1 MKKRL
6 LSLLVALCMAVTLL
20 PVSALTAWAEGGGQL
35 KIVDGYPVGSIDANG
50 THTTSCSGDG
60 WSYDGT
66 AKVLT
71 LAPENPTTY
80 DLIDGG
86 SIRQDQNSIAC
97 SAIITGK
104 ATIVNG
110 NFYNSRNSNVKITNY
125 GTITSGGYLM
135 PVINH
140 GTIIDGAFNSAVSN
154 ESDGK
159 IENGTF
165 LSTVT
170 NNGIIEG
177 DIFSKKPDGCK
188 VADGYTLNVE
198 SPDAN
203 TNASI
208 SYLSSSS
215 CYIIPNYS
223 HPTSITVR
231 YHNPYS
237 VPPFSIDVTIDNTQQ
252 MLLTEWAGNIENF
265 NDAGEFHVTFT
276 APPAKA
282 DTVTL
287 SKLTRLVIDE
297 NGYPVGTE
305 GGTQNYSGNGW
316 KFEKG
321 NSTLTLTSG
330 SYDFSG
336 SGTAL
341 RPLNPDVQLVVE
353 PGAKLTGGA
362 FAKEPKGAG
371 TFKTV
376 TLNGTDSITAVN
388 GLASGDWGNKLY
400 AVKTG
405 NNTITAS
412 EPILDINRIL
422 LENDDPIYPPDSSNK
437 KTVCI
442 NIQQFLNSVSALDPE
457 ANIILNQASHG
468 LSLIMDSDGTPVIVN
483 APFKPDGNFYN
494 YCGNGWHYQA
504 LSGDPG
510 NVYLESGNYNF
521 LYTDPVNKKGEN
533 LRSVNCGI
541 VNEGSTI
548 EDGIFNALVANGQP
562 GSTSSEPHVIEGGTF
577 AAGLLY
583 NDGVITGGAFNGKD
597 SVLNKLSGSTVVSD
611 TALSG
616 DYRSVTVNG
625 GAIVK
630 VNDTLPLVP
639 DKTGLDLVQS
649 SAWDL
654 YSYAGTVLTVE
665 ADADITNINGQ
676 EIGKAFSSIYPN
688 GETDKKVV
696 RFVMPDSDVELNST
710 KIVVPDPKPE
720 PEPKPEPKPDP
731 KPEPKPEP
739 EPEAP
744 TYTLTV
750 KGGTFTYNGGEAMT
764 SASVPVDA
772 EVKVTL
778 NQSAVPEGMV
788 FDLWAMDEASL
799 LGNPAVAYN
808 EESFTIPAG
817 SVAKGST
824 VTVEAQYRDATIESE
839 PSILGTAAIIG
850 VAGAGT
856 AVIVWQGYRIG
867 MELYEKYFQPTPEE
881 TAAEQPAPEAPA
893 AAAS

>member
-20 PVSALTAWAEGGGQL
+20 PVSALTAWAEEGDQL
-35 KIVDGYPVGSIDANG
+35 KIVNGYPVGSG
-50 THTTSCSGDG
+50 GEG

-66 AKVLT
+66 TLDLHPASSTEYDFLSIISGNGNVTKCKLT
-71 LAPENPTTY
+71 
-80 DLIDGG
+80 IGG
-86 SIRQDQNSIAC
+86 N
-97 SAIITGK
+97 
-104 ATIVNG
+104 ATIVRG
-110 NFYNSRNSNVKITNY
+110 NFDNTVINNGKI
-125 GTITSGGYLM
+125 SGGYFYSSSPLT
-135 PVINH
+135 NH
-140 GTIIDGAFNSAVSN
+140 GTIIDGLFVSAVSN
-154 ESDGK
+154 ESEGK

-165 LSTVT
+165 RSTVT
-170 NNGIIEG
+170 NNGIIKG
-177 DIFSKKPDGCK
+177 GIFSEQPAGGT
-188 VADGYTLNVE
+188 VASGYTLNINFPE
-198 SPDAN
+198 NSSYEIIDAGISYFGNSGYVIPNSNHN
-203 TNASI
+203 TSI
-208 SYLSSSS
+208 SI
-215 CYIIPNYS
+215 YIF
-223 HPTSITVR
+223 
-231 YHNPYS
+231 
-237 VPPFSIDVTIDNTQQ
+237 FSDSQAILFPIDVTFGDTHCLLEDWAPSARYYDN
-252 MLLTEWAGNIENF
+252 GSGYF
-265 NDAGEFHVTFT
+265 SVTFT
-276 APPAKA
+276 APHADA

-287 SKLTRLVIDE
+287 SILTRLVIDKA
-297 NGYPVGTE
+297 GYPVGTE

-316 KFEKG
+316 KFENG
-321 NSTLTLTSG
+321 TLTLTNG

-336 SGTAL
+336 EENAL
-341 RPLNPDVQLVVE
+341 RPLNPSVQLVVE
-353 PGAKLTGGA
+353 SGATLTGGA
-362 FAKEPKGAG
+362 FKNTPTGEGAG

-376 TLNGTDSITAVN
+376 TLNGTGSITAVN
-388 GLASGDWGNKLY
+388 GLASDDWGNTLY
-400 AVKTG
+400 VVKTG

-412 EPILDINRIL
+412 EPILDINRIIF
-422 LENDDPIYPPDSSNK
+422 ENDSLYPNPSNK
-437 KTVCI
+437 NTVRI
-442 NIQQFLNSVSALDPE
+442 NIKSLGYMSALDLK
-457 ANIILNQASHG
+457 AGIILNQASHG
-468 LSLIMDSDGTPVIVN
+468 LSLIMDSDGTPVIGN
-483 APFKPDGNFYN
+483 APFKPNGNLYN

-510 NVYLESGNYNF
+510 TVYLESGNYNF
-521 LYTDPVNKKGEN
+521 LYTDPVNMKGEN

-541 VNEGSTI
+541 VNEGSII
-548 EDGIFNALVANGQP
+548 EDGIFNTLAANGQP

-597 SVLNKLSGSTVVSD
+597 SVLNKLLGSTVVSD

-630 VNDTLPLVP
+630 VNDTRPLVP
-639 DKTGLDLVQS
+639 DETGYDLVQGTT
-649 SAWDL
+649 WDL

-676 EIGKAFSSIYPN
+676 KIGEAFYSSYPN

-696 RFVMPDSDVELNST
+696 RFEMPDSDVELNST
-710 KIVVPDPKPE
+710 KIVV
-720 PEPKPEPKPDP
+720 PDP

-764 SASVPVDA
+764 SANVPVDA

-839 PSILGTAAIIG
+839 PSVLGTAAIIG

-881 TAAEQPAPEAPA
+881 TVVVEPTLEGQMTDPI
-893 AAAS
+893 S

>member
-20 PVSALTAWAEGGGQL
+20 PVSALTAWAEGGDQL
-35 KIVDGYPVGSIDANG
+35 RIVDGYPVGSGDN
-50 THTTSCSGDG
+50 HDRDCSGEG
-60 WSYDGT
+60 WSYNGSTQTLDLHPDSPTEYDFFSIISGYGPIT
-66 AKVLT
+66 KCKLT
-71 LAPENPTTY
+71 IGR
-80 DLIDGG
+80 D
-86 SIRQDQNSIAC
+86 
-97 SAIITGK
+97 AIIVEGIFDNTVINNGK
-104 ATIVNG
+104 I
-110 NFYNSRNSNVKITNY
+110 
-125 GTITSGGYLM
+125 SGGQFSSSSSLT
-135 PVINH
+135 NH
-140 GTIIDGAFNSAVSN
+140 GTITGGLFSSVSN

-165 LSTVT
+165 RSTVT
-170 NNGIIEG
+170 NNGTIKG
-177 DIFSKKPDGCK
+177 GIFDKKPAGDT
-188 VADGYTLNVE
+188 VASGYTLNVNFPE
-198 SPDAN
+198 NGSYECYDAGIN
-203 TNASI
+203 YFGNSG
-208 SYLSSSS
+208 YV
-215 CYIIPNYS
+215 IPNS
-223 HPTSITVR
+223 DHNTSITIHIFFR
-231 YHNPYS
+231 NRQAILFP
-237 VPPFSIDVTIDNTQQ
+237 IDVTFGNTNDTHC
-252 MLLTEWAGNIENF
+252 LLEDWAPSARYYDDGSGYF
-265 NDAGEFHVTFT
+265 SVTFT
-276 APPAKA
+276 APHA
-282 DTVTL
+282 DANTVTL
-287 SKLTRLVIDE
+287 SMLTRLVIDE
-297 NGYPVGTE
+297 SGYPVGTE
-305 GGTQNYSGNGW
+305 GGTQDYSGNGW
-316 KFEKG
+316 KFEKS
-321 NSTLTLTSG
+321 NNTLTLESG
-330 SYDFSG
+330 DYDFSG
-336 SGTAL
+336 KKNAL
-341 RPLNPDVQLVVE
+341 GPLNPNVQLVVVK
-353 PGAKLTGGA
+353 PGATLTGGA

-376 TLNGTDSITAVN
+376 TLNGTGSITAVN

-412 EPILDINRIL
+412 ESIRDINRIL
-422 LENDDPIYPPDSSNK
+422 FENDDSLYPDLPNK

-442 NIQQFLNSVSALDPE
+442 NIESLNSVNALDSK
-457 ANIILNQASHG
+457 ADIILNQASHG
-468 LSLIMDSDGTPVIVN
+468 LPLIMDSDGTPVIGN
-483 APFKPDGNFYN
+483 APFEADGGFYT
-494 YCGNGWHYQA
+494 YYGDGWHIQKSFEGIGR
-504 LSGDPG
+504 L
-510 NVYLESGNYNF
+510 YLTGRKTDNSYNF
-521 LYTDPVNKKGEN
+521 RFTDPVKKTGQ
-533 LRSVNCGI
+533 LDAVKCSI
-541 VNEGSTI
+541 INEGSTI
-548 EDGIFNALVANGQP
+548 EDGVFNALAANGLP
-562 GSTSSEPHVIEGGTF
+562 YSTSSTTPTIKGGTF
-577 AAGLLY
+577 AAGLYY
-583 NDGVITGGAFNGKD
+583 NNGEITGGAFNGKD
-597 SVLNKLSGSTVVSD
+597 SILTHETVLSGN
-611 TALSG
+611 
-616 DYRSVTVNG
+616 YRSVTVNG

-676 EIGKAFSSIYPN
+676 KIGEAFNSSYPN
-688 GETDKKVV
+688 GETDKTVV
-696 RFVMPDSDVELNST
+696 CFEMPDSDVELNST
-710 KIVVPDPKPE
+710 KIVDPE
-720 PEPKPEPKPDP
+720 P

-764 SASVPVDA
+764 SANVPVDA

-881 TAAEQPAPEAPA
+881 TVVVEPTFEGQMTDPI
-893 AAAS
+893 S

>member
-6 LSLLVALCMAVTLL
+6 ISLLVALCMAVTLL
-20 PVSALTAWAEGGGQL
+20 PVSAITAWAEEGGSNL
-35 KIVDGYPVGSIDANG
+35 KPLQIWSGYPVLDGI
-50 THTTSCSGDG
+50 TPTTDSQNHKIYTGDG

-66 AKVLT
+66 DKVLT
-71 LAPENPTTY
+71 LAPQSHTTY
-80 DLIDGG
+80 DLKDGG
-86 SIRQDQNSIAC
+86 SIRQDQNSILC
-97 SAIITGK
+97 SAIIGEN
-104 ATIVNG
+104 ATIKNGAFWNTVNPG
-110 NFYNSRNSNVKITNY
+110 SSITND
-125 GTITSGGYLM
+125 GTITSGVYSM

-140 GTIIDGAFNSAVSN
+140 GTITG
-154 ESDGK
+154 
-159 IENGTF
+159 GTF
-165 LSTVT
+165 KSTVT
-170 NNGIIEG
+170 NNGTIKG
-177 DIFSKKPDGCK
+177 GIFHKKPEDGQ
-188 VADGYTLNVE
+188 VADGYTLKVNSQQNGSYE
-198 SPDAN
+198 SFD
-203 TNASI
+203 TEI
-208 SYLSSSS
+208 SYFGNSG
-215 CYIIPNYS
+215 YVIPNS
-223 HPTSITVR
+223 DHDTSITIYISLKNSQAVLF
-231 YHNPYS
+231 P
-237 VPPFSIDVTIDNTQQ
+237 IDVTFGDSNDTHC
-252 MLLTEWAGNIENF
+252 LFEDWAPSARYYDDGSGNF
-265 NDAGEFHVTFT
+265 SVTFT
-276 APPAKA
+276 APPATA
-282 DTVTL
+282 NTVTL

-297 NGYPVGTE
+297 NGYPVGTK
-305 GGTQNYSGNGW
+305 GGTQGYSGNGW
-316 KFEKG
+316 SYNHTDK
-321 NSTLTLTSG
+321 TLTLNPSTPT

-336 SGTAL
+336 EKNAL
-341 RPLNPDVQLVVE
+341 RPLNPDVNLVVE
-353 PGAKLTGGA
+353 SGATLTGGA
-362 FAKEPKGAG
+362 FAKKPTGEGAG
-371 TFKTV
+371 TFRTV
-376 TLNGTDSITAVN
+376 TLNGTGSITAVN

-412 EPILDINRIL
+412 EPIRDINRIL

-437 KTVCI
+437 RTVCI

-562 GSTSSEPHVIEGGTF
+562 GSTSSEPHEIEGGTF

-597 SVLNKLSGSTVVSD
+597 SVLNKLLGSTVVSD

-616 DYRSVTVNG
+616 DYRSVTVND

-630 VNDTLPLVP
+630 VNDTHPLVYNE
-639 DKTGLDLVQS
+639 TTHDLVQG

-665 ADADITNINGQ
+665 SNVDITNINGQ
-676 EIGKAFSSIYPN
+676 KIGEAFSSYYLN
-688 GETDKKVV
+688 GETDKTVV
-696 RFVMPDSDVELNST
+696 RFEMPDSDVELNST

-720 PEPKPEPKPDP
+720 PEPDPTPE
-731 KPEPKPEP
+731 
-739 EPEAP
+739 

-808 EESFTIPAG
+808 QESFTIPAG
-817 SVAKGST
+817 SVAKDST

>member
-6 LSLLVALCMAVTLL
+6 ISLLVALCMAVTLL
-20 PVSALTAWAEGGGQL
+20 PVSAITAWAEESGSTL
-35 KIVDGYPVGSIDANG
+35 KPLQFRKGYPVTDDIIP
-50 THTTSCSGDG
+50 TTNSQNHEIYTGDG
-60 WSYDGT
+60 WSYDDT

-71 LAPENPTTY
+71 IAPENPTTY
-80 DLIDGG
+80 DLKAACLT
-86 SIRQDQNSIAC
+86 QNSIAC
-97 SAIITGK
+97 SIIIK
-104 ATIVNG
+104 ENATITDGSFIN
-110 NFYNSRNSNVKITNY
+110 NITNY
-125 GTITSGGYLM
+125 GTITGGVFKPLSSKSLTFENSGIITGGEFLS
-135 PVINH
+135 VLGSLNFTNSIS
-140 GTIIDGAFNSAVSN
+140 GTI
-154 ESDGK
+154 
-159 IENGTF
+159 
-165 LSTVT
+165 
-170 NNGIIEG
+170 EG
-177 DIFSKKPDGCK
+177 GIFSVSSLSNSGAINGGVFPRRPNGGK
-188 VADGYTLNVE
+188 VAAGYTLNVE
-198 SPDAN
+198 SPDSTTEAGIEYFKD
-203 TNASI
+203 SR
-208 SYLSSSS
+208 
-215 CYIIPNYS
+215 YIIPHSSYT
-223 HPTSITVR
+223 TSITVL
-231 YHNPYS
+231 YYNPRGLQ
-237 VPPFSIDVTIDNTQQ
+237 PFPIDVTIDNTQQ
-252 MLLTEWAGNIENF
+252 MLLTEWAGKVESSS
-265 NDAGEFHVTFT
+265 DPEVLYVTFT

-305 GGTQNYSGNGW
+305 GGTQDYSGNGW
-316 KFEKG
+316 KFENG
-321 NSTLTLTSG
+321 TLTLESG
-330 SYDFSG
+330 DYDFSG
-336 SGTAL
+336 EENAL
-341 RPLNPDVQLVVE
+341 GPLNPNVQLVVE
-353 PGAKLTGGA
+353 SGATLAGGA
-362 FAKEPKGAG
+362 FKNTPTGEGAG
-371 TFKTV
+371 AFKKV
-376 TLNGTDSITAVN
+376 TLNGTGSITAVN
-388 GLASGDWGNKLY
+388 GLVSGDWGNKLY
-400 AVKTG
+400 VVPTG
-405 NNTITAS
+405 ANTITAS
-412 EPILDINRIL
+412 EPIRDINLKAIYGDDVAKLYPNQSDLYTIL
-422 LENDDPIYPPDSSNK
+422 LNVGWLEYQGYIKEN
-437 KTVCI
+437 T
-442 NIQQFLNSVSALDPE
+442 NIV
-457 ANIILNQASHG
+457 LNQGTYSTLKMA
-468 LSLIMDSDGTPVIVN
+468 DDGTPITTGL
-483 APFKPDGNFYN
+483 ARISDGNFHTYF
-494 YCGNGWHYQA
+494 GNGWHSQA

-541 VNEGSTI
+541 VNEGSII
-548 EDGIFNALVANGQP
+548 EDGIFNTLVANGQP
-562 GSTSSEPHVIEGGTF
+562 GSTSSKTPTIKGGTF

-597 SVLNKLSGSTVVSD
+597 SVLNKLLGSTVVSD

-625 GAIVK
+625 GAILK
-630 VNDTLPLVP
+630 VNDTHPLVP
-639 DKTGLDLVQS
+639 DETGYDLVQGT
-649 SAWDL
+649 AWDL

-676 EIGKAFSSIYPN
+676 KIGEAFNSYYPN
-688 GETDKKVV
+688 GETDKTVV
-696 RFVMPDSDVELNST
+696 CFEMPDSDVELNLT
-710 KIVVPDPKPE
+710 KIVDPE
-720 PEPKPEPKPDP
+720 P

-750 KGGTFTYNGGEAMT
+750 KGGTFTYNGSEAMT

-808 EESFTIPAG
+808 QESFTIPAG

-893 AAAS
+893 AAAAS

>member
-6 LSLLVALCMAVTLL
+6 ISLLVALCMAVTLL
-20 PVSALTAWAEGGGQL
+20 PVSAITAWAEEGGQL
-35 KIVDGYPVGSIDANG
+35 KIENGYPVGSIDANG

-60 WSYDGT
+60 WSYDGST
-66 AKVLT
+66 QTLDLHPASSTEYDFFSIISGYGNVTKCKLT
-71 LAPENPTTY
+71 
-80 DLIDGG
+80 IGG
-86 SIRQDQNSIAC
+86 N
-97 SAIITGK
+97 
-104 ATIVNG
+104 ATIVRG
-110 NFYNSRNSNVKITNY
+110 NFENAVINNGKI
-125 GTITSGGYLM
+125 SGGYFFSSSSSL
-135 PVINH
+135 INH
-140 GTIIDGAFNSAVSN
+140 GSITGGKFLHAISN
-154 ESDGK
+154 ESSGT

-165 LSTVT
+165 ISVT
-170 NNGIIEG
+170 NNGTIKG
-177 DIFSKKPDGCK
+177 GIFRKKPEGVN
-188 VADGYTLNVE
+188 VAGGYTLNVNLQ
-198 SPDAN
+198 N
-203 TNASI
+203 TGIYKI
-208 SYLSSSS
+208 SRATINGLNGD
-215 CYIIPNYS
+215 CYIIPNS
-223 HPTSITVR
+223 DHDTSVTIEYT
-231 YHNPYS
+231 
-237 VPPFSIDVTIDNTQQ
+237 FSPLSQPILFPIDVTFGDTNGIHY
-252 MLLTEWAGNIENF
+252 LLEDCSQNVDYSTDHAPSDSF
-265 NDAGEFHVTFT
+265 FVTFT
-276 APPAKA
+276 APSTGT

-287 SKLTRLVIDE
+287 SMLTRLVIDKD
-297 NGYPVGTE
+297 GYPATAQDLNGNRA
-305 GGTQNYSGNGW
+305 NYTGNGW
-316 KFEKG
+316 KFDAS
-321 NSTLTLTSG
+321 NNTLTLESG
-330 SYDFSG
+330 NYDFSG

-376 TLNGTDSITAVN
+376 TLNGTGSITAVN

-400 AVKTG
+400 VVPTG
-405 NNTITAS
+405 ANTITAS

-422 LENDDPIYPPDSSNK
+422 FENDSLYPNSSNK
-437 KTVCI
+437 NTVCI
-442 NIQQFLNSVSALDPE
+442 NIESLNSVSAFNPE
-457 ANIILNQASHG
+457 ADIILNQASHD
-468 LSLIMDSDGTPVIVN
+468 LPLIMDSDGTPVIGN
-483 APFKPDGNFYN
+483 APFAPDGNYYN
-494 YCGNGWHYQA
+494 YYGDGWYVNKASDGMSHGT
-504 LSGDPG
+504 L
-510 NVYLESGNYNF
+510 YLTGGKTYNSYNF
-521 LYTDPVNKKGEN
+521 RFTDPVNKTGQLDAVK
-533 LRSVNCGI
+533 CGI
-541 VNEGSTI
+541 VNEGGII
-548 EDGIFNALVANGQP
+548 EDGIFNTLVANGWP
-562 GSTSSEPHVIEGGTF
+562 KGDSTKTHEIEGGTF

-597 SVLNKLSGSTVVSD
+597 SVLNKLLGSTVVSD

-630 VNDTLPLVP
+630 VNDTHPLVYNE
-639 DKTGLDLVQS
+639 TTHDLVQG

-654 YSYAGTVLTVE
+654 YSYAGTVLTVK

-676 EIGKAFSSIYPN
+676 KIREAFNSYYPN
-688 GETDKKVV
+688 GETDKTVV
-696 RFVMPDSDVELNST
+696 CFEMPDSDVELNST
-710 KIVVPDPKPE
+710 KIVV
-720 PEPKPEPKPDP
+720 PDP

-817 SVAKGST
+817 TVAKGSI

-881 TAAEQPAPEAPA
+881 DAVVEPTLESQMTDPI
-893 AAAS
+893 S

>member
-6 LSLLVALCMAVTLL
+6 ISLLVALCMAVTLL
-20 PVSALTAWAEGGGQL
+20 PVSAITAWAE
-35 KIVDGYPVGSIDANG
+35 
-50 THTTSCSGDG
+50 
-60 WSYDGT
+60 
-66 AKVLT
+66 
-71 LAPENPTTY
+71 E
-80 DLIDGG
+80 
-86 SIRQDQNSIAC
+86 
-97 SAIITGK
+97 
-104 ATIVNG
+104 
-110 NFYNSRNSNVKITNY
+110 
-125 GTITSGGYLM
+125 
-135 PVINH
+135 
-140 GTIIDGAFNSAVSN
+140 
-154 ESDGK
+154 
-159 IENGTF
+159 
-165 LSTVT
+165 
-170 NNGIIEG
+170 
-177 DIFSKKPDGCK
+177 
-188 VADGYTLNVE
+188 
-198 SPDAN
+198 
-203 TNASI
+203 
-208 SYLSSSS
+208 SSSS
-215 CYIIPNYS
+215 S
-223 HPTSITVR
+223 T
-231 YHNPYS
+231 
-237 VPPFSIDVTIDNTQQ
+237 
-252 MLLTEWAGNIENF
+252 
-265 NDAGEFHVTFT
+265 
-276 APPAKA
+276 
-282 DTVTL
+282 TL
-287 SKLTRLVIDE
+287 RIE
-297 NGYPVGTE
+297 NGYPVGTK
-305 GGTQNYSGNGW
+305 GGTQGYSGNGW
-316 KFEKG
+316 KFENG
-321 NSTLTLTSG
+321 TLTLESG
-330 SYDFSG
+330 DYDFSG
-336 SGTAL
+336 EENAL
-341 RPLNPDVQLVVE
+341 GPLNPNVQLEVK

-376 TLNGTDSITAVN
+376 TLNGTGSITAVN
-388 GLASGDWGNKLY
+388 GLASGDWGNTLY
-400 AVKTG
+400 VVKTG
-405 NNTITAS
+405 SNTITAS
-412 EPILDINRIL
+412 KPILDINRYV
-422 LENDDPIYPPDSSNK
+422 LESDDFLYPDSSNK
-437 KTVCI
+437 STISLNIEYLENI
-442 NIQQFLNSVSALDPE
+442 NFIASDE
-457 ANIILNQASHG
+457 NIVLNQASHG

-562 GSTSSEPHVIEGGTF
+562 GSTSSEPHKIEGGTF
-577 AAGLLY
+577 AAGLLC

-630 VNDTLPLVP
+630 VNDTPPLVP
-639 DKTGLDLVQS
+639 DKTGLDLVQGT
-649 SAWDL
+649 AWDL
-654 YSYAGTVLTVE
+654 YSYAGTVLTVK

-676 EIGKAFSSIYPN
+676 KIGEAFSSYYLN
-688 GETDKKVV
+688 GETDKTVV
-696 RFVMPDSDVELNST
+696 RFEMPDSDVELNST
-710 KIVVPDPKPE
+710 KIVVP
-720 PEPKPEPKPDP
+720 EPKPEPKPDP
-731 KPEPKPEP
+731 TPE
-739 EPEAP
+739 

-764 SASVPVDA
+764 SANVPVDA

-881 TAAEQPAPEAPA
+881 TVVVEPTLEGQMTDPI
-893 AAAS
+893 S

>member
-6 LSLLVALCMAVTLL
+6 ISLLVALCMAVTLL
-20 PVSALTAWAEGGGQL
+20 PVSAITAWAE
-35 KIVDGYPVGSIDANG
+35 
-50 THTTSCSGDG
+50 
-60 WSYDGT
+60 
-66 AKVLT
+66 
-71 LAPENPTTY
+71 E
-80 DLIDGG
+80 
-86 SIRQDQNSIAC
+86 
-97 SAIITGK
+97 
-104 ATIVNG
+104 
-110 NFYNSRNSNVKITNY
+110 
-125 GTITSGGYLM
+125 
-135 PVINH
+135 
-140 GTIIDGAFNSAVSN
+140 
-154 ESDGK
+154 
-159 IENGTF
+159 
-165 LSTVT
+165 
-170 NNGIIEG
+170 
-177 DIFSKKPDGCK
+177 
-188 VADGYTLNVE
+188 
-198 SPDAN
+198 
-203 TNASI
+203 
-208 SYLSSSS
+208 SSSS
-215 CYIIPNYS
+215 S
-223 HPTSITVR
+223 T
-231 YHNPYS
+231 
-237 VPPFSIDVTIDNTQQ
+237 
-252 MLLTEWAGNIENF
+252 
-265 NDAGEFHVTFT
+265 
-276 APPAKA
+276 
-282 DTVTL
+282 TL
-287 SKLTRLVIDE
+287 RIE

-305 GGTQNYSGNGW
+305 GGTQDYSGNGW
-316 KFEKG
+316 KFEKS
-321 NSTLTLTSG
+321 NKKLTLTNG

-336 SGTAL
+336 EENAL
-341 RPLNPDVQLVVE
+341 GPLNPAVQLVVVK
-353 PGAKLTGGA
+353 PDATLTGGA
-362 FAKEPKGAG
+362 FKNEPTVKGAG
-371 TFKTV
+371 TDTTDTFRTV
-376 TLNGTDSITAVN
+376 TLNGTGSITAVN

-412 EPILDINRIL
+412 EPIRDINRIL

-457 ANIILNQASHG
+457 ADITLNQASHG

-562 GSTSSEPHVIEGGTF
+562 GSTSSKPHEIEGGTF

-597 SVLNKLSGSTVVSD
+597 SVLNKLLGSTVVSD

-625 GAIVK
+625 GAILK
-630 VNDTLPLVP
+630 VNDTHPLVP
-639 DKTGLDLVQS
+639 DETGYDLVQG

-665 ADADITNINGQ
+665 SNVDITNINGQ
-676 EIGKAFSSIYPN
+676 KIGEAFNSSYPN
-688 GETDKKVV
+688 GETDKTVV
-696 RFVMPDSDVELNST
+696 CFEMPDSDVELNST
-710 KIVVPDPKPE
+710 KIVV
-720 PEPKPEPKPDP
+720 PDP

-764 SASVPVDA
+764 SANVPVDA

-808 EESFTIPAG
+808 QESFTIPAG

-881 TAAEQPAPEAPA
+881 TAVVEPTLEGQMTDPI
-893 AAAS
+893 S